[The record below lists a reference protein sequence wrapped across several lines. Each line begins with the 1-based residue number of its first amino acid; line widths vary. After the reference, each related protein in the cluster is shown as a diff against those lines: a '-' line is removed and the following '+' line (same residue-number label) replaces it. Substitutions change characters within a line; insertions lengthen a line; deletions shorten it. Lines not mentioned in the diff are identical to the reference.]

1 MRTDTTD
8 DWVAITSQLRKYSIQ
23 TCCRDILIMDERTA
37 IYFQFGDD
45 AMDVEEDIEYLVGS
59 AAHQT
64 TMRQLVAFAC
74 WRGLKRKV
82 KLATF
87 HTGQASMAASIVSYD
102 PVLDNTPRAKRS
114 PDAPDESQS
123 KRPRRHGGGNCASG
137 IAGSRRHFAGWQAVY
152 VFQMAVVPFAAYQTA
167 PSTDSGDVGSSPP
180 HGDRPP
186 KRDFEPPE
194 ETSWSVVDV
203 ISTNVALLECAGHQ
217 YVGKWFGVRSDR
229 GGISHSGRK
238 EESEVYFDNEV
249 AVYSHCHTLQGCEI
263 PHCYGV
269 GDISGINGVVL
280 VVEYVPGPGVG
291 DVLLAFRESEIDSD
305 EAVTWLH
312 TLKGSA
318 TDAVKALH
326 RFNVVHL
333 DLHGWNMV
341 VLNDSV
347 VLLDFDVSMLYTD
360 GKGLRE
366 WEDWV
371 CLEAAFAV

>member
-1 MRTDTTD
+1 
-8 DWVAITSQLRKYSIQ
+8 
-23 TCCRDILIMDERTA
+23 MDERTA
-37 IYFQFGDD
+37 IYFQFGED
-45 AMDVEEDIEYLVGS
+45 AMDVEEDIEYLIGS

-74 WRGLKRKV
+74 WRGLKRKL

-87 HTGQASMAASIVSYD
+87 HTGQPAVSGTIVAYD

-123 KRPRRHGGGNCASG
+123 KRPRRHGAGNGASS
-137 IAGSRRHFAGWQAVY
+137 AGSRRQFAGWQAGY
-152 VFQMAVVPFAAYQTA
+152 VFQMAVVPFAAYRTA
-167 PSTDSGDVGSSPP
+167 PSTDSGYVGSSPP
-180 HGDRPP
+180 HGDTPP

-194 ETSWSVVDV
+194 GTSWRVVDV
-203 ISTNVALLECAGHQ
+203 MSTNVALLECAGHR
-217 YVGKWFGVRSDR
+217 YIGKWFGVGSVR
-229 GGISHSGRK
+229 GGISHTGNT

-249 AVYSHCHTLQGCEI
+249 AVYCHCHTLQGCEI

-269 GDISGINGVVL
+269 GDIPGINGVVL
-280 VVEYVPGPGVG
+280 VVEYVPGPTVAAVVDKVRDGEMDADEG
-291 DVLLAFRESEIDSD
+291 ARLLR
-305 EAVTWLH
+305 
-312 TLKGSA
+312 TLKSSA

-347 VLLDFDVSMLYTD
+347 VLVDFDVSMLYSD

-371 CLEAAFAV
+371 RLGAAFAV